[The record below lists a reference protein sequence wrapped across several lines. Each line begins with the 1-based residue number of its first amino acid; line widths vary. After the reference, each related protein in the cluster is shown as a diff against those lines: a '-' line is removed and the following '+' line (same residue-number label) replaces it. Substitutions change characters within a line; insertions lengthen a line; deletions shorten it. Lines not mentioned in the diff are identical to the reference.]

1 MARRGRSELNGWW
14 RAGTPV
20 VGAVFRTF
28 FRIRYVGIENV
39 PRSGPAVL
47 AANHVSA
54 LDGIV
59 LALAPAE
66 RRRRMTRFLSP
77 TEFFENRWYG
87 WGLRLF
93 GHIELKRGDPKAL
106 DEALETIRRGAM
118 TGIFP
123 EGRVGETGEL
133 QRGHSGVSRI
143 ALATG
148 APVVPVGIWGTQ
160 VRWPQPGF
168 TLRRPWRPTLVLSFG
183 PPIPARGDVGDRASV
198 RAFTKVV
205 MEGIA
210 VQLDQAR
217 ALAEADR

>member
-1 MARRGRSELNGWW
+1 M
-14 RAGTPV
+14 
-20 VGAVFRTF
+20 
-28 FRIRYVGIENV
+28 RYVGVQNV
-39 PRSGPAVL
+39 PTTGPAVL

-66 RRRRMTRFLSP
+66 HRRRMTRFLSP
-77 TEFFENRWYG
+77 TEFFENPWYG

-93 GHIELKRGDPKAL
+93 GQIELKRGNPQAL

-118 TGIFP
+118 TGLFP

-148 APVVPVGIWGTQ
+148 APVVPSASGA
-160 VRWPQPGF
+160 
-168 TLRRPWRPTLVLSFG
+168 RRPAGRGRASPSA
-183 PPIPARGDVGDRASV
+183 ARGGPRSCSRSDRRSRL
-198 RAFTKVV
+198 RATSTTAPTF
-205 MEGIA
+205 EHS
-210 VQLDQAR
+210 R
-217 ALAEADR
+217 SS

>member
-1 MARRGRSELNGWW
+1 MATDARSELNAWW
-14 RAGTPV
+14 QAGTPV
-20 VGAVFRTF
+20 AGVVCRALFRM
-28 FRIRYVGIENV
+28 RYVGVQNV
-39 PRSGPAVL
+39 PKTGPAVL

-66 RRRRMTRFLSP
+66 RRKRMTRFLSP
-77 TEFFENRWYG
+77 TEFFENPWYG

-93 GHIELKRGDPKAL
+93 GQIELKRGNPQAL
-106 DEALETIRRGAM
+106 DEALDTIRRGAI
-118 TGIFP
+118 TGLFP

-160 VRWPQPGF
+160 ARWPQPGF

-183 PPIPARGDVGDRASV
+183 PPIPAEGDVNDRADL
-198 RAFTKVV
+198 RGFTKLV
-205 MEGIA
+205 MGGIA
-210 VQLDQAR
+210 VQLDLAR
-217 ALAEADR
+217 ALAEA

>member
-1 MARRGRSELNGWW
+1 MAGDGRSELNAWW

-20 VGAVFRTF
+20 AGAVFRTF
-28 FRIRYVGIENV
+28 FRMRYVGVQNV
-39 PRSGPAVL
+39 PKTGPAVL

-66 RRRRMTRFLSP
+66 RRKRMTRFLSP
-77 TEFFENRWYG
+77 TEFFENPWYG

-93 GHIELKRGDPKAL
+93 GQIELKRGNPKAL
-106 DEALETIRRGAM
+106 DEALDTIRRGAM
-118 TGIFP
+118 TGLFP

-160 VRWPQPGF
+160 ARWPRPGF

-183 PPIPARGDVGDRASV
+183 PPIPAEGDVKSRADL

-210 VQLDQAR
+210 VQLDLAR
-217 ALAEADR
+217 ALAEA

>member
-1 MARRGRSELNGWW
+1 MARDTRSELNLAWQV
-14 RAGTPV
+14 GTPIA
-20 VGAVFRTF
+20 GIAFRAC
-28 FRIRYVGIENV
+28 FRMRYVGVENV
-39 PRSGPAVL
+39 PKTGPAVL

-54 LDGIV
+54 LDGIL

-66 RRRRMTRFLSP
+66 RRRRVTRFLSP
-77 TEFFENRWYG
+77 TEFFENPWYG

-106 DEALETIRRGAM
+106 DEALDTIRRGAM
-118 TGIFP
+118 TGLFP

-160 VRWPQPGF
+160 ARWPQPGF
-168 TLRRPWRPTLVLSFG
+168 TLRRPWRPTLVASFG
-183 PPIPARGDVGDRASV
+183 PPIPAEGDITKRADV
-198 RAFTKVV
+198 RAFTKKV

-210 VQLDQAR
+210 EQLARAR
-217 ALAEADR
+217 ALAEQGR

>member
-1 MARRGRSELNGWW
+1 MAGDGRSELNAWW

-20 VGAVFRTF
+20 AGAVFRTF
-28 FRIRYVGIENV
+28 FRMRYVGVQNV
-39 PRSGPAVL
+39 PRTGPAVL
-47 AANHVSA
+47 AANHLSA

-66 RRRRMTRFLSP
+66 RRRRLTRFLSP
-77 TEFFENRWYG
+77 TEFFENPWYG

-93 GHIELKRGDPKAL
+93 GQIELKRGNPQAL

-118 TGIFP
+118 TGLFP

-143 ALATG
+143 ALGTG

-160 VRWPQPGF
+160 ARWPRPGF

-183 PPIPARGDVGDRASV
+183 PPIPPEGDVKNRADL
-198 RAFTKVV
+198 RAFTKLV

-210 VQLDQAR
+210 VQLDLAR